1 MDADRPSRR
10 QAETS
15 ALLEAS
21 RSVLRHREFS
31 AAARSIFD
39 SCKGLIG
46 ATAGYVAMLSRDGT
60 ENELLFLESGGLP
73 CSVDTTLPMPIR
85 GLRALAY
92 QGGKAVYENDFANS
106 EWVRFLPQGHAQL
119 DNVLFAPLAIDGAVV
134 GLLGLANKP
143 GGFTKDDARMASAF
157 AELAAVAL
165 HNSRTLE
172 ALEQSEGRY
181 RSLVETAVDAIISID
196 SDGNI
201 ILWNHSAESMFG
213 YRAHEVMGKPLG
225 FLMPERYREAHQEAI
240 QRVLSTGKS
249 NIIGQTLELAG
260 LRRAHGEFP
269 LELSVAKWGARD
281 AVFFTAVIRDISERK
296 RVEEER
302 ARLLGLA
309 DQERQRLQTLVDTSP
324 VGIISADADGR
335 LLLVNREA
343 ERIAGSRITVGE
355 SLERYA
361 AAPPRYRPD
370 GSQYGPGELPVERAL
385 HRGETVR
392 AEEMRIHLPDG
403 RIVPVLVD
411 AVPLYGA
418 SGEITGA
425 IAVQQDI
432 TPLEELERLR
442 HEFLGMVSHELKTPL
457 TAIKGSAATVLGSSM
472 PLGAAQTRELFQII
486 DEQADRLRGLVDN
499 LLDISRIEAG
509 ALSIEAEPTDLRE
522 IIQEAHAGFMTEPG
536 LHEVRLKL
544 PDTLPM
550 VKADRHRVCQ
560 VIMNL
565 LSNAAKFSP
574 PMTPITV
581 SAEVEP
587 LWVTV
592 RVRDEGRGIAEEDL
606 SQIFRKFSRPHEKS
620 GFKLPGSG
628 LGLAIC
634 KGIVEAHGG
643 RIWAESPGEDQ
654 GATICFS
661 LPVAAQETATAQPET
676 ESGVSGTGRIS
687 RRGERRRILAVDDE
701 AHVLRYLQHTLME
714 AGYEP
719 VVTGDPAQVAKL
731 LEMSEPDLV
740 LLDLRLP
747 GTSGF
752 EVLER
757 IRELSEAPVIFLTAS
772 DREDDAVRAL
782 RMGADDYIT
791 KPFSPS
797 ELLARVDAV
806 LRRRAEVPAAETRR
820 PFVLGDLKIDFAGRQ
835 VTLAGESVAL
845 SPTEYKLLC
854 ELAIHAGR
862 VLTYDQILQRAW
874 GPEYSGETDLVR
886 AFVRNLR
893 RKLRDD
899 ARNPTF
905 ILTERGV
912 GYRMAAPEA

>member
-1 MDADRPSRR
+1 
-10 QAETS
+10 
-15 ALLEAS
+15 
-21 RSVLRHREFS
+21 
-31 AAARSIFD
+31 
-39 SCKGLIG
+39 
-46 ATAGYVAMLSRDGT
+46 
-60 ENELLFLESGGLP
+60 
-73 CSVDTTLPMPIR
+73 
-85 GLRALAY
+85 
-92 QGGKAVYENDFANS
+92 
-106 EWVRFLPQGHAQL
+106 
-119 DNVLFAPLAIDGAVV
+119 
-134 GLLGLANKP
+134 
-143 GGFTKDDARMASAF
+143 
-157 AELAAVAL
+157 
-165 HNSRTLE
+165 
-172 ALEQSEGRY
+172 
-181 RSLVETAVDAIISID
+181 VETAVDAIISID

-213 YRAHEVMGKPLG
+213 YRAHNVMGKPLA
-225 FLMPERYREAHQEAI
+225 FIMPERYREAHREAL

-249 NIIGQTLELAG
+249 NIIGKTAELAG
-260 LRRAHGEFP
+260 VRRTGVEFP
-269 LELSVAKWGARD
+269 LELSLAKWGSGD
-281 AVFFTAVIRDISERK
+281 AVFFTAVIRDITERKRLDQDLRDRTHRLGERVKELNCLYAVSALLNRPDVSLEEILRGAVDLIPAAWQYPQVTAARIVLGAQVFETCNWKESAWTQTSDIIVRGRPAGTVEVYYLEERPECDEGPFLKEERSLIRAIAELLAEAVEGK

-302 ARLLGLA
+302 ARLLALA

-324 VGIISADADGR
+324 VGIILADADGR

-343 ERIAGSRITVGE
+343 ERILGAPVRVGDSIE
-355 SLERYA
+355 HYNRA
-361 AAPPRYRPD
+361 AVRRRPD
-370 GSQYGPGELPVERAL
+370 GSEYGPGELPVERAL
-385 HRGETVR
+385 NHGESTL
-392 AEEMRIHLPDG
+392 AEEIHFHHDDG
-403 RIVPVLVD
+403 RIVPVLMD

-418 SGEITGA
+418 RGEITGA

-432 TPLEELERLR
+432 TPLEELDKLR

-457 TAIKGSAATVLGSSM
+457 TAIKGSAATALGSSM
-472 PLGAAQTRELFQII
+472 PLGTAQTRELFQII

-499 LLDISRIEAG
+499 LLDVSLIEAG
-509 ALSIEAEPTDLRE
+509 ALSIEAETADLRE
-522 IIQEAHAGFMTEPG
+522 IIQEAHAGFMRESRM
-536 LHEVRLKL
+536 HEVRLEL
-544 PDTLPM
+544 PDTLPA
-550 VKADRHRVCQ
+550 VSADRHRICQ
-560 VIMNL
+560 VVMNL
-565 LSNAAKFSP
+565 LSNADKFSP

-592 RVRDEGRGIAEEDL
+592 HVRDEGRGIAEEDL
-606 SQIFRKFSRPHEKS
+606 SRLFRKFSRPHERS

-634 KGIVEAHGG
+634 KGVVEAHGG
-643 RIWAESPGEDQ
+643 RIWAESSGEGR
-654 GATICFS
+654 GATISFS
-661 LPVAAQETATAQPET
+661 LPVAAPEIAPARPET
-676 ESGVSGTGRIS
+676 ERGVSGTDRIS
-687 RRGERRRILAVDDE
+687 RRRERRRVLAVDDE
-701 AHVLRYLQHTLME
+701 AHVLRYLQHTLEE

-719 VVTGDPAQVAKL
+719 VVTSDPSQVTKL
-731 LEMSEPDLV
+731 LETSEPDLV

-772 DREDDAVRAL
+772 DREDDAVKAL

-797 ELLARVDAV
+797 ELLARADAV
-806 LRRRAEVPAAETRR
+806 LRRRAEVSAGETRR

-835 VTLAGESVAL
+835 VTLAGEPVSL

-854 ELAIHAGR
+854 ELAVHAGR

-893 RKLRDD
+893 RKLGDD
-899 ARNPTF
+899 ARNPRF

-912 GYRMAAPEA
+912 GYRMPPAES